1 MLILTRKPGQVI
13 NIGGDIAVTVLD
25 VKGNQVRI
33 GVSAPRTVRVDRE
46 EITERIRREAEAR
59 TPA

>member
-13 NIGGDIAVTVLD
+13 NIGDDIAVTVLD

-59 TPA
+59 AGA